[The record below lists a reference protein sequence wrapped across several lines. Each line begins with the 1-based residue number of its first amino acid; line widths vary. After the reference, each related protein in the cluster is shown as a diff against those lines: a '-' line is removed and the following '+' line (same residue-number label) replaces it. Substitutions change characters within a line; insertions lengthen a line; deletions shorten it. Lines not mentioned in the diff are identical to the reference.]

1 METQLNVCLIA
12 ARAVHF
18 GACLLAF
25 GAVAFDCWVAG
36 PAIRDE
42 ASLDPI
48 RWDRTRGWIIGWSLA
63 IALISG
69 IGLFALNAIT
79 MSGLTPR
86 EALQPDVLRVVL
98 TETHFGRLWAIRGAL
113 WIATAIAML
122 GAHVRTRSRVGR
134 GVLLLSSGAL
144 SASLAW
150 AGHGTE
156 GNAPGV
162 HLAADALH
170 ILIGGLWPAGLLPFG
185 VLLAHLRHIGGSKKW
200 QAIARVTRRFSAL
213 CLLSVATLAATGV
226 INSLFLI
233 GAWSDLVVTPYGKM
247 LSAKVLVFL
256 VMAALG
262 ALNLLRWKP
271 RLSTGGN
278 DRAAHAAA
286 RLRFNVTLELVLG
299 AIVLVLVALLG
310 ILPPA
315 IDAIAHA
322 HHHHHG

>member
-1 METQLNVCLIA
+1 MDTETQLNAWLVA

-18 GACLLAF
+18 GACLLLF
-25 GAVAFDCWVAG
+25 GTAAFDRWVAA
-36 PAIRDE
+36 PAMRDE
-42 ASLDPI
+42 ALCAAT
-48 RWDRTRGWIIGWSLA
+48 RWDRTRGRIIGWSLTF
-63 IALISG
+63 ALISG
-69 IGLFALNAIT
+69 VGWFALNAIT
-79 MSGLTPR
+79 MSGLAAR
-86 EALQPDVLRVVL
+86 EALQPDVLRIVL

-113 WIATAIAML
+113 WVVTLIAIVVAQ
-122 GAHVRTRSRVGR
+122 VRTRSRAA
-134 GVLLLSSGAL
+134 LLLASGAL

-156 GNAPGV
+156 GNVPGV

-185 VLLAHLRHIGGSKKW
+185 LLLAQVRHTEGSGKW
-200 QAIARVTRRFSAL
+200 QAIARVTRRFSAVS
-213 CLLSVATLAATGV
+213 LLSVAALAATGV

-233 GAWSDLVVTPYGKM
+233 GAWSDLFVTPYGKM
-247 LSAKVLVFL
+247 LAAKVLVFL
-256 VMAALG
+256 VMVALG

-271 RLSTGGN
+271 RLSVAGS
-278 DRAAHAAA
+278 DRAAHAVS
-286 RLRFNVTLELVLG
+286 RLRLNVTLELVLG
-299 AIVLVLVALLG
+299 AIVFVLVGVLG